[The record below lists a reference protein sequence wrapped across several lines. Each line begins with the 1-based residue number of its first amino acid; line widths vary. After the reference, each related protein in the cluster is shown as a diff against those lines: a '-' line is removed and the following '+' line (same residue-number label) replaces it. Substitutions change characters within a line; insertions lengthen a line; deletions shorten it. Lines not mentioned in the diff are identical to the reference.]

1 VQTGRHR
8 TSFPRA
14 PLVAIGCHGTTHGR
28 VDGRVQYLTATF
40 VPNSA
45 SNFPSYQQLS
55 FSSTLRVRSVPFN
68 LHENM
73 RLGKPDLVS
82 MDIGTRAYENRPFL
96 DRKYQLDSQA

>member
-45 SNFPSYQQLS
+45 SELPLLPTVVIFIYTSRPLS
-55 FSSTLRVRSVPFN
+55 TIQSS
-68 LHENM
+68 
-73 RLGKPDLVS
+73 
-82 MDIGTRAYENRPFL
+82 
-96 DRKYQLDSQA
+96 RKYATREA